1 MADRKFTQIAF
12 SFEPHL
18 FSINQLTQASS
29 SLNFNWNSIKFIKI
43 HNQYHLSNINY
54 VYIEKVDEFAKKAAD
69 RLLHFHYYENKN
81 VMVVCNSGRKIGLLV
96 LIYYLSSLCHIS
108 RQRAYEIIKTKLP
121 LFTLDSAISRY
132 IT

>member
-1 MADRKFTQIAF
+1 MEIITGLWLGQSRQADNLEWCKEKKIQSILNCHKL
-12 SFEPHL
+12 FEITEPVEL
-18 FSINQLTQASS
+18 
-29 SLNFNWNSIKFIKI
+29 
-43 HNQYHLSNINY
+43 NY

-69 RLLHFHYYENKN
+69 RLLHFHYNENKN
-81 VMVVCNSGRKIGLLV
+81 VMVVCHSGRKIGLLV

-121 LFTLDSAISRY
+121 LFTLDSNIARY

>member
-1 MADRKFTQIAF
+1 MEIITGLWIGQSRQADNLEWCREKKIQSILNCHKL
-12 SFEPHL
+12 FETAEPMEM
-18 FSINQLTQASS
+18 
-29 SLNFNWNSIKFIKI
+29 
-43 HNQYHLSNINY
+43 NY

-81 VMVVCNSGRKIGLLV
+81 VMVVCNSGRKIGQLV